1 MNAPPPLNGGPD
13 PNLTPSSPLSRNET
27 GDGSGGSR
35 GVFGGALAARGVL
48 AVFLFGFAM
57 VGAAEA
63 PQVEAG
69 TAMRIE
75 LEAQPLARSLRELAE
90 AFGLKIVFFSDFTD
104 GLQAPPL
111 TGVFS
116 PLEAFDALLA
126 GTALEQV
133 QVGPESVVIRP
144 RAVSEADERSD
155 AVKTARKSKP
165 QIGQLGVAALGALLA
180 GAGQTQDAAVPGEVG
195 IVIEEIVVT
204 ALKRETNLQE
214 TPVAATVLDGDY
226 LSDWGLR
233 DIEEVGNRV
242 AGLSFGAQSRATS
255 VLSLRG
261 APSAG
266 GAGLD
271 SAVVLFIDEVYY
283 GDPSYPVL
291 DLLDLE
297 RLEVLR
303 GPQGTLFGRNV
314 VGGALSFVTQTPD
327 ENPRTAIEATY
338 GSWDQIVLKGMASGP
353 LADSTYGQLAFKY
366 EESDGWAENLLTG
379 NKLAGLDLVSVRGKL
394 RHQPSDRLEIQ
405 LSADYFTDQ
414 SGGSPFFV
422 LKGSTA
428 PALQPGTLVGSKDKT
443 QLSFDGGTD
452 RKGGG
457 VNLRAT
463 YDGEWLGGSTLTSI
477 TAWHSSDSLSIG
489 PDQLPGSNA
498 AVGNNHTSIRVEN
511 DTFSQELRLDGELDA
526 LTWVGGL
533 YYLKTD
539 ATDTTRF
546 GVRADPMSLIAFANT
561 DPLNFFGI
569 PTPPGTLFSP
579 TNPLGFDS
587 SNQTSIE
594 TESFAVFGH
603 LTYAVSDWSNLTG
616 GLRWTSDSKGGY
628 ISTAGDVGPANPF
641 VVEIFKV
648 DVDDSWDAVS
658 GRVTLDASFDDLGAF
673 DNLYAYAS
681 YARGFKSGGF
691 TAASNSATSA
701 DPYDPEYADSYEVG
715 IKTRFWQSRA
725 QLNLIYF
732 HTNYSDLQVDF
743 IGVTESG
750 IPQTYTSNAGKAS
763 VDGVETE
770 FTALLSENLTLTAS
784 HSWIDGQYDKFDL
797 GFGGDFSGNR
807 IQQTPRNSMN
817 FDLTY
822 RVPLGSGQLS
832 LNGNYSYRSEQTFGQ
847 NEAAETEVFGLTDY
861 ANVNATIAYA
871 INGWRFSVW
880 GKNLSDEQAV
890 NTALIGAVEPFVR
903 NPFLDPMNF
912 SFTTGSLAPPR
923 SYGVTVAKSWE

>member
-1 MNAPPPLNGGPD
+1 MRAAQ
-13 PNLTPSSPLSRNET
+13 
-27 GDGSGGSR
+27 
-35 GVFGGALAARGVL
+35 GVWTA
-48 AVFLFGFAM
+48 FLFGLAM
-57 VGAAEA
+57 AGGAEA
-63 PQVEAG
+63 PEAEVEA
-69 TAMRIE
+69 AMRIE
-75 LEAQPLARSLRELAE
+75 LGAQPLARSLREVAQT
-90 AFGLKIVFFSDFTD
+90 FGLKIAFFSEFTD
-104 GLQAPPL
+104 GLEAPPL
-111 TGVFS
+111 AGVFS
-116 PLEAFDALLA
+116 PAEAIGTLLA

-133 QVGPESVVIRP
+133 WVSPSSVVVRP
-144 RAVSEADERSD
+144 GPAAEPIGGSD
-155 AVKTARKSKP
+155 PMKTARAGKP
-165 QIGQLGVAALGALLA
+165 QIGRLGALALGASLA
-180 GAGQTQDAAVPGEVG
+180 GTGQAQETAVPAEGYM
-195 IVIEEIVVT
+195 VIDEIVVT

-214 TPVAATVLDGDY
+214 TPVAVSVLDGDY

-233 DIEEVGNRV
+233 DIEEVGNRI

-255 VLSLRG
+255 ALSLRG

-271 SAVVLFIDEVYY
+271 GAVVLFIDEVYY

-327 ENPRTAIEATY
+327 ENPRTALEATY
-338 GSWDQIVLKGMASGP
+338 GSWDQVVLKGMASGP
-353 LADSTYGQLAFKY
+353 LADGTYGQLAFKY
-366 EESDGWAENLLTG
+366 EKSDGWAENLLTG

-405 LSADYFTDQ
+405 LSADYWSDQ
-414 SGGSPFFV
+414 SGGTPFFV

-428 PALQPGTLVGSKDKT
+428 PALQPGTLVGSTDKT
-443 QLSFDGGTD
+443 QLSFDGRTD

-457 VNLRAT
+457 ANLRAT
-463 YDGEWLGGSTLTSI
+463 YDSEWFGGSTLTSV
-477 TAWHSSDSLSIG
+477 TAWHSSDSMSIG
-489 PDQLPGSNA
+489 PDQLPGANP
-498 AVGNNHTSIRVEN
+498 AVGNNHTSIRGEN
-511 DTFSQELRLDGELDA
+511 DTFTQELRLDGELDA
-526 LTWVGGL
+526 LTWIGGL

-561 DPLNFFGI
+561 NPLAFFGI
-569 PTPPGTLFSP
+569 PAPPGTLFSQ
-579 TNPLGFDS
+579 TNPIGFDS
-587 SNQTSIE
+587 SSQTSVE
-594 TESFAVFGH
+594 TESFAVFAH
-603 LTYAVSDWSNLTG
+603 LAYAVTDWSNLTG
-616 GLRWTSDSKGGY
+616 GLRWTSDRKSGDL
-628 ISTAGDVGPANPF
+628 STAGDVGPANPF
-641 VVEIFKV
+641 VVEIFGV
-648 DVDDSWDAVS
+648 DVDDSWDAFS

-691 TAASNSATSA
+691 TVANNSATSA
-701 DPYDPEYADSYEVG
+701 DPYDPEYADSYEIGV
-715 IKTRFWQSRA
+715 KSRFWQNRA
-725 QLNLIYF
+725 QFNLIYF

-750 IPQTYTSNAGKAS
+750 IPQTYTSNAGEAS
-763 VDGVETE
+763 VDGIETE
-770 FTALLSENLTLTAS
+770 FTALLSENLTFSAS
-784 HSWIDGQYDKFDL
+784 HSWIDGQYDEFDL

-822 RVPLGSGQLS
+822 RAPLGAGQLS
-832 LNGNYSYRSEQTFGQ
+832 LNGNYSYRSAQTFGQ
-847 NEAAETEVFGLTDY
+847 DEAAEARVFGMTDY
-861 ANVNATIAYA
+861 ANVNATVAYE

-890 NTALIGAVEPFVR
+890 NQALIGAVEPFVQS
-903 NPFLDPMNF
+903 PFLDPMNF
-912 SFTTGSLAPPR
+912 SFTTGALAPPR
-923 SYGVTVAKSWE
+923 SYGLTVAKTWE